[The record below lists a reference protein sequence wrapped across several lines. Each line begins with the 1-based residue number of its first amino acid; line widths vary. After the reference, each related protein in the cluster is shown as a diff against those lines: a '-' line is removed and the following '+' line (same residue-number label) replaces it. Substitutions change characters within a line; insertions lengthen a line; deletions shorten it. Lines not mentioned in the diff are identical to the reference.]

1 MDKANKTRKIE
12 EINAKLKEQYKDVAD
27 KTVEELG
34 LSREIAL
41 EFYNKVITLLDK
53 LGCSDKREK
62 PISRKVLAA
71 MGIPEDVANQFLR
84 LCEYHGGICDCKLCM
99 YAGELLDYNPDK

>member
-34 LSREIAL
+34 ISKEIAL
-41 EFYNKVITLLDK
+41 EFYNKVLTLLDK

-62 PISRKVLAA
+62 PVSRKVLAA

-99 YAGELLDYNPDK
+99 YAGEVLKYEPTE

>member
-1 MDKANKTRKIE
+1 MDKANKTRKTE
-12 EINAKLKEQYKDVAD
+12 KINAKLKEQYKDVAD

-34 LSREIAL
+34 LSREIVL
-41 EFYNKVITLLDK
+41 EFYNKVLTLLDK

-99 YAGELLDYNPDK
+99 YAGEVLKYEPTE

>member
-1 MDKANKTRKIE
+1 MNKANKTKKIK
-12 EINAKLKEQYKDVAD
+12 EINANFKEQYKDVAD

-34 LSREIAL
+34 LSKETAWD
-41 EFYNKVITLLDK
+41 FYNKVLTLLDK

-62 PISRKVLAA
+62 PISRKVLDG

-84 LCEYHGGICDCKLCM
+84 LCEYHGGICDCKICM
-99 YAGELLDYNPDK
+99 YAGEVLKDEPTE

>member
-1 MDKANKTRKIE
+1 MDKANKTI
-12 EINAKLKEQYKDVAD
+12 
-27 KTVEELG
+27 EELG

-41 EFYNKVITLLDK
+41 EFYNKVITILDK
-53 LGCSDKREK
+53 LGCSGKREK

-99 YAGELLDYNPDK
+99 YAGEVLKYEPAE